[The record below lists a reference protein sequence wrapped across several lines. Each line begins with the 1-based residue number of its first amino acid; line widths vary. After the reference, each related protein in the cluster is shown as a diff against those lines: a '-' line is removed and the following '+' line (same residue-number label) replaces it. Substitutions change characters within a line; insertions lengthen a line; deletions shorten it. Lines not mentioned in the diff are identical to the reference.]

1 MRISKALILFIF
13 MAHASA
19 LISAASARAGTVPMV
34 TADATQPF
42 MNPEDNFETVLAG
55 DQTSLFSGQFL
66 NAFTAPNSVDV
77 SFNNLTDTTLISFA
91 GQGIATNPTAFDTFG
106 FALQASVAV
115 GGIQN
120 VNPEIVD
127 EYWTSG
133 GTIEGHV
140 PEQNLSSQYS
150 PTTRQATITV
160 SNDPLDT
167 FSLSGVGYLV
177 TNTPYSLS
185 QLNRSTLPPSAFL
198 SSGVPNG
205 TTLTPG
211 GSTSFNIAG
220 VLPGQYVTVFAD
232 AQFSGSSST
241 NPYTG
246 VSGRWFEFQAVPEPS
261 SCVLLTIGAAS
272 ILGCAARR
280 SRASRGGNPRS
291 RVGNGLGRRDQ
302 GSKQSLK
309 R

>member
-1 MRISKALILFIF
+1 MRISKTLILFVF
-13 MAHASA
+13 MAWASA
-19 LISAASARAGTVPMV
+19 WLSAASARAGTVPMV
-34 TADATQPF
+34 AADATQPF

-55 DQTSLFSGQFL
+55 DQTSLFSGQFI

-77 SFNNLTDTTLISFA
+77 SYDNVSNTTTISFA
-91 GQGIATNPTAFDTFG
+91 GQGIATNPNAFETFG
-106 FALQASVAV
+106 FALAASVVAAGTQTV
-115 GGIQN
+115 DPQ
-120 VNPEIVD
+120 IVD

-150 PTTRQATITV
+150 PTTGQATITV

-205 TTLTPG
+205 TTLAPG
-211 GSTSFNIAG
+211 GSTSFNISG

-246 VSGRWFEFQAVPEPS
+246 LSGRWLEFQAVPEPS
-261 SCVLLTIGAAS
+261 SCVLLAIGLAS

-280 SRASRGGNPRS
+280 SRESRGGN
-291 RVGNGLGRRDQ
+291 RRFPECAAV
-302 GSKQSLK
+302 
-309 R
+309 

>member
-1 MRISKALILFIF
+1 MS
-13 MAHASA
+13 
-19 LISAASARAGTVPMV
+19 
-34 TADATQPF
+34 
-42 MNPEDNFETVLAG
+42 N
-55 DQTSLFSGQFL
+55 
-66 NAFTAPNSVDV
+66 
-77 SFNNLTDTTLISFA
+77 TTTISFA
-91 GQGIATNPTAFDTFG
+91 GQGIATNPNAFETFG
-106 FALQASVAV
+106 FALATCVVAAGTQTV
-115 GGIQN
+115 GSQ
-120 VNPEIVD
+120 IVD

-140 PEQNLSSQYS
+140 PRANHSQYS
-150 PTTRQATITV
+150 PTTGQATIFTV

-205 TTLTPG
+205 TTLAPG
-211 GSTSFNIAG
+211 GSTSFNISG

-246 VSGRWFEFQAVPEPS
+246 LSGQLARIPGRPRTVELCPS
-261 SCVLLTIGAAS
+261 RDRAS
-272 ILGCAARR
+272 GSPGCAARR
-280 SRASRGGNPRS
+280 SRRSRGGNRHFPECAA
-291 RVGNGLGRRDQ
+291 V
-302 GSKQSLK
+302 
-309 R
+309 